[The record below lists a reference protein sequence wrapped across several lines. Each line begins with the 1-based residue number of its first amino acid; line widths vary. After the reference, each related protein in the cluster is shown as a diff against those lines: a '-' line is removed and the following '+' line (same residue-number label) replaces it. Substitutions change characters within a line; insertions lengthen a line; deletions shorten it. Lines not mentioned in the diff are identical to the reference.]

1 MINNTRGLRRGT
13 NTSQPQ
19 SKATRTILNKWQQN
33 SGDFGMEGMLR
44 KSIEAKINKQNLS
57 TPTASVATAPP
68 VTVDP
73 MALEN
78 TGTMLNTV
86 EPGIKPSGA
95 PVSFSPRAQSA
106 ITSAFGNPVANS
118 YDRTVGGPVPITDT
132 NIDSNWPQNNL

>member
-1 MINNTRGLRRGT
+1 MINNTRSLRRGT

-19 SKATRTILNKWQQN
+19 SKATSTILNKWQQN
-33 SGDFGMEGMLR
+33 SGDFGMQGMLR
-44 KSIEAKINKQNLS
+44 KSIEAKVNKQNLS

>member
-1 MINNTRGLRRGT
+1 MINNTRGLSRGT

-19 SKATRTILNKWQQN
+19 SKATSTILNKWQQN
-33 SGDFGMEGMLR
+33 SGDFGMQGMLR
-44 KSIEAKINKQNLS
+44 KSIEAKVNKQNLS

-73 MALEN
+73 IALEN

>member
-1 MINNTRGLRRGT
+1 
-13 NTSQPQ
+13 
-19 SKATRTILNKWQQN
+19 
-33 SGDFGMEGMLR
+33 MEGMLR

-68 VTVDP
+68 VTIDP

-95 PVSFSPRAQSA
+95 PVSFSPRAQST

>member
-1 MINNTRGLRRGT
+1 MINNTRSLRRGT

-19 SKATRTILNKWQQN
+19 SKATSTILNKWQQN
-33 SGDFGMEGMLR
+33 SGDFGMQGMLR